1 MQSFVYSVFLVV
13 VSVIASLLAIGT
25 SGILLV
31 LAMDGGTSPHVTGD
45 EPAADHGAGRA
56 VQSARGDLS
65 FQN

>member
-13 VSVIASLLAIGT
+13 VSIIATLLAVGT

-45 EPAADHGAGRA
+45 EPAADHRVDRP
-56 VQSARGDLS
+56 VQGARGDLS